1 MSSRPVAGA
10 RQEPAVLLHK
20 EDGGRVAVVS
30 LNRPRVLNA
39 YGIEMR
45 DALYEALLAVRDDPE
60 VRVMVL
66 RGNGPAFCTGGDL
79 REFGSAPSPYAARA
93 TRWRRDVW
101 GVLSS
106 LPKITVAAVHGFVVG
121 GGFEMALLCDHC
133 IAARDA
139 RFRLPETGLGMIPGV
154 GGTQTL
160 PRLIGVGRAADLVLT
175 GRVARRR
182 GGAAAR
188 ASSRRVVR
196 AGAAGAATARRLG
209 AARGGARSGAGRG
222 AEARRWRRAGHGR
235 RRPAWRASAGSPAAH
250 RDARLR
256 REGGGST

>member
-10 RQEPAVLLHK
+10 CQEPAVLLHK

-66 RGNGPAFCTGGDL
+66 RGNGPAFGSGGDL
-79 REFGSAPSPYAARA
+79 REFGSAPSPYAARS

-101 GVLSS
+101 GALWS

-160 PRLIGVGRAADLVLT
+160 PRLIGAGRAADLVLT
-175 GRVARRR
+175 GRWLD
-182 GGAAAR
+182 
-188 ASSRRVVR
+188 
-196 AGAAGAATARRLG
+196 AGEARRLG
-209 AARGGARSGAGRG
+209 IVARVVA
-222 AEARRWRRAGHGR
+222 
-235 RRPAWRASAGSPAAH
+235 P
-250 RDARLR
+250 ARLR
-256 REGGGST
+256 GAARAWARRVAGLDPALVAALKRAVGDGLEMDVDAGLACERRLAAALETRGCA